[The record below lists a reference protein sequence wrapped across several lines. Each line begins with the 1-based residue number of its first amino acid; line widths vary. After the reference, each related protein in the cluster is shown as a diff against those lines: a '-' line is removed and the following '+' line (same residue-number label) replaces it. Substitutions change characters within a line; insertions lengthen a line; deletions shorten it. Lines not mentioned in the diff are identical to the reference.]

1 MVRDLK
7 TSLDRKCTRRS
18 AGLSHIHEDIASS
31 RASFL
36 ASRDCKFAGTAF
48 AEMLEKA
55 VSGRP
60 PVLILAVGNP
70 DMKQPRHFENVTP
83 TTSRGVACVKT
94 LIEDMQRVVILLE
107 DDAAAENERSWLF
120 GSGVFNSC
128 EGAGRTARQSERDDR
143 HARNQALNIPV
154 RLGGIMGHARPS
166 PGPIVQATG
175 ESNLER

>member
-107 DDAAAENERSWLF
+107 DDAAAENERSRIR
-120 GSGVFNSC
+120 GY
-128 EGAGRTARQSERDDR
+128 SEAESSIRAKALAERRD
-143 HARNQALNIPV
+143 NLNATIATLET
-154 RLGGIMGHARPS
+154 RL
-166 PGPIVQATG
+166 
-175 ESNLER
+175 